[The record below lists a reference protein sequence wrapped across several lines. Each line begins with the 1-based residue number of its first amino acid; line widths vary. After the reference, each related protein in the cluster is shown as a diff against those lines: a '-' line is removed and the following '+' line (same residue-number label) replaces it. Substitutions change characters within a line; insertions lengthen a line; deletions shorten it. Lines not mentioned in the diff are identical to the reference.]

1 MSTTLRLGTLL
12 AVVLALITAA
22 LPAATARAGDPP
34 KPATIV
40 GVVLTKT
47 DGKLVPVPHAKVAIK
62 RSDNITQETIA
73 NAKGEFSFA
82 KVVPGQAVILAT
94 GPRSAAAPSA
104 SCSARVKSSASA
116 SASTSNAHAT
126 ERSHPSTTR
135 AARRPNRAAGR
146 LTNRDNVAMSPPTR
160 RQTTSYRAP
169 PAHTFTKIFAR
180 YNPAATA
187 Q

>member
-22 LPAATARAGDPP
+22 LPAASARAGDPP

-82 KVVPGQAVILAT
+82 KVVPGQAVILAHKAEV
-94 GPRSAAAPSA
+94 GRGAE
-104 SCSARVKSSASA
+104 RVLL
-116 SASTSNAHAT
+116 
-126 ERSHPSTTR
+126 R
-135 AARRPNRAAGR
+135 AGEIQRVRVGI
-146 LTNRDNVAMSPPTR
+146 
-160 RQTTSYRAP
+160 
-169 PAHTFTKIFAR
+169 HK
-180 YNPAATA
+180 
-187 Q
+187 